1 MMKNLVAFFEIP
13 ALDFKRTVLF
23 YEKIFGVS
31 LQVMEC
37 EKESMAFFA
46 NEKGNY
52 YGAISYCPSLI
63 EPSDKGV
70 LVSLSCDDMDKT
82 FEKIISLGGKKVID
96 KTKIECEGMGY
107 FGTFIDCEGNKLGLY
122 SDK

>member
-1 MMKNLVAFFEIP
+1 MKNLVAFFEIP
-13 ALDFKRTVLF
+13 ALDFKRTVNF
-23 YEKIFGVS
+23 YQTVFGIE

-37 EKESMAFFA
+37 DTESMAFFSDE
-46 NEKGNY
+46 NGNC

-63 EPSDKGV
+63 QPSEKGV
-70 LVSLSCDDMDKT
+70 LVSLRCDDMEKA
-82 FEKIISLGGKKVID
+82 FEKIISSGGKKVID
-96 KTKIECEGMGY
+96 KTKIDCDGMGY

>member
-1 MMKNLVAFFEIP
+1 MMKNLIAFFEIP
-13 ALDFKRTVLF
+13 SLDFKAAVNFYQTVF
-23 YEKIFGVS
+23 DVE

-37 EKESMAFFA
+37 ESESMAFFTDE
-46 NEKGNY
+46 NGHC

-63 EPSDKGV
+63 PPSDKGV
-70 LVSLSCDDMDKT
+70 LVSLTCEDMEKT

-96 KTKIECEGMGY
+96 KTKIESEGMGY

>member
-13 ALDFKRTVLF
+13 ALDFKRTVNF
-23 YEKIFGVS
+23 YEKVFGVN

-37 EKESMAFFA
+37 ETESMAFFA
-46 NEKGNY
+46 DEKEHC

-63 EPSDKGV
+63 QPSDKGV
-70 LVSLSCDDMDKT
+70 LLSLSCEDMDNT

-96 KTKIECEGMGY
+96 KTKIESEGMGY
-107 FGTFIDCEGNKLGLY
+107 FGTFIDCEGNKIGLY